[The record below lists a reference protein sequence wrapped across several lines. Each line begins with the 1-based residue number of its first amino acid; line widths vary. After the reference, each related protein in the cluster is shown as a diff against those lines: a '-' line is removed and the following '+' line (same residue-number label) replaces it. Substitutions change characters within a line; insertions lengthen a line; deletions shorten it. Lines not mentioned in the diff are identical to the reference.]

1 MFWGRGGHPDR
12 RTSKPET
19 SKGLMSRGADA
30 VFHRGGSEC
39 MAHRGR
45 TTKLVDEKVV
55 PVVEETAVVYKERVV
70 TDRVRLHKQVHEEQ
84 EVLDIPVQT
93 ESLEVERVPVG
104 RWIEA
109 PVGIRQEGDTT
120 IYPVV
125 EEVLVVEKRLRLV
138 EEVRV
143 TQRRATRHVR
153 EQVALRREE
162 ILVEREAAPRDP
174 DRDPEA

>member
-1 MFWGRGGHPDR
+1 MR
-12 RTSKPET
+12 RM
-19 SKGLMSRGADA
+19 GD
-30 VFHRGGSEC
+30 C
-39 MAHRGR
+39 MAEPDPPVR
-45 TTKLVDEKVV
+45 LVEEKVV

-70 TDRVRLHKQVHEEQ
+70 TDRVRLHKHVHEEQ
-84 EVLDIPVQT
+84 EGLDISAQT
-93 ESLEVERVPVG
+93 ESLEGARVPVG
-104 RWIEA
+104 RWIDA
-109 PVGIRQEGDTT
+109 PAAIRQEGDTT

-125 EEVLVVEKRLRLV
+125 EEVVVVEKRLRLV

-162 ILVEREAAPRDP
+162 IIVEREAAPRDP